1 MLVKT
6 PYLMNFL
13 RISEDLNGNYLI
25 DNNTKFN
32 NIHTFV
38 LKNCNKISLNFGFKE
53 IKFEKKQ
60 MVIYF
65 ILLELLTNQKCV
77 LTSSSKNLILLKI
90 KKGSITGC
98 KVTLRNENL
107 FSFIDTLILAL
118 PRSETFKGFSF
129 KKNTFKNRSFSTKI
143 KNLFIFYTLESEL
156 VDYVKSIDLT
166 FNFNSINDKEKC
178 FYFTYNKL
186 PLKYF

>member
-1 MLVKT
+1 MS
-6 PYLMNFL
+6 FL
-13 RISEDLNGNYLI
+13 RISEDLNINYLI
-25 DNNTKFN
+25 DTNTKFN
-32 NIHTFV
+32 NIHNSV

-65 ILLELLTNQKCV
+65 LLLELLTNQKCI
-77 LTSSSKNLILLKI
+77 LTASSKNLILLKI
-90 KKGSITGC
+90 KKGSVTGC

-107 FSFIDTLILAL
+107 YSFIDTLILAL
-118 PRSETFKGFSF
+118 PRSEIFKGFSF
-129 KKNTFKNRSFSTKI
+129 KQNTFKYHSFSTKI

-156 VDYVKSIDLT
+156 MTYVKTIDLT
-166 FNFNSINDKEKC
+166 FNFNTVNDKEKT

>member
-1 MLVKT
+1 
-6 PYLMNFL
+6 MNLL
-13 RISEDLNGNYLI
+13 RISEDFNTNYFI

-32 NIHTFV
+32 NIHHFV
-38 LKNCNKISLNFGFKE
+38 LKNCNTISLNFGFKE
-53 IKFEKKQ
+53 IRFEKKQ

-65 ILLELLTNQKCV
+65 LLLELLTNQKCI
-77 LTSSSKNLILLKI
+77 LTASSKNLILLKI

-107 FSFIDTLILAL
+107 NTFIDTLLIAL
-118 PRSETFKGFSF
+118 PRSEVFKGFSF
-129 KKNTFKNRSFSTKI
+129 KKTTFKNHSFSTKI

-156 VDYVKSIDLT
+156 MNYVKTIDLT
-166 FNFNSINDKEKC
+166 FKFNSINDKEKC